1 MYGGSATHKA
11 PPPKKVIS
19 KKKAFSILDK
29 PAARA
34 ELLASLKKF
43 NDQIQKI
50 RDSLPDATSS
60 NTDDQPGTSAK
71 SANCANP
78 PPKRGPKMVDRY
90 LPPRANR
97 AKSRADQDDEDF
109 AKMLDEMDKIDLE

>member
-1 MYGGSATHKA
+1 MSRSHRFTHQKVAISNIYGVIVIIYRERYTRPLCTHQYPINFRPTNVPRSSGCVMAKKEATTAKITAKMYGGSATHKA

-43 NDQIQKI
+43 NDQ
-50 RDSLPDATSS
+50 
-60 NTDDQPGTSAK
+60 
-71 SANCANP
+71 
-78 PPKRGPKMVDRY
+78 M
-90 LPPRANR
+90 
-97 AKSRADQDDEDF
+97 
-109 AKMLDEMDKIDLE
+109 